1 MRKYGKK
8 LLGLLLAASLLVTG
22 VNVSGVN
29 SSKASAADDSQRNN
43 TNVVKDGKLSDS
55 NLTTEHLSANG
66 IKTKDNGLMR
76 ANISSKEFMTKD
88 GMGLGWNLG
97 NQLEESNVSG
107 YRKTVEECETNAGN
121 PVATQKTFDGLKKT
135 GVNTVRVPVAWSN
148 FLTMEIPKE
157 DGTVE
162 KVTGANNMYK
172 AVDAINTP
180 MEGVTPATEDTYY
193 RISTELMDRIE
204 TVINYGLNDGM
215 YIIFNIHWDGGWWG
229 MFGAEE
235 WDGTPLAQTDMKKN
249 PIRYQA
255 YKKYTDIWKQLSER
269 FKEYSDHVI
278 FEGANEEL
286 SGRLNDD
293 FRDPSKAQNDQ
304 TGKLPKDGDKIY
316 QMVNEINQ
324 TFVDI
329 VRASGGNNAYRQLLI
344 PGTGNE
350 SCVIGGYEGDTYV
363 NDGVMDERFHMP
375 NDPAEELTGKKKMS
389 ISVHYYDPTVYGIS
403 ATATTPWGY
412 QDTWGTEQDKKDMDN
427 NLSRLV
433 PKFSDQGYG
442 VILGECGCVKGYK
455 DGVTDYADT
464 IFKLALEKGMCP
476 VWWDEGHYYDRSKGY
491 WSYVDLG
498 ESFMKVYGITLD
510 PVADKEFIN
519 PKPFYTGIKSVPYT
533 ENQSPKVVATWEG
546 EFMRHTNAKNSELL
560 LQTRPDDVTQFVN
573 DNGGI
578 EIGIKKTT
586 KEDNLKAVIDQVC
599 WNISVTTD
607 WTKIKEPCVR
617 VYPMDNDISNSAD
630 LQLGYIGAYK
640 ATDTGVLNGKHE
652 VGDMKGI
659 VKYDVDYM
667 PDCNQI
673 WKDKYV
679 QLDKEALTVL
689 PWLWVT
695 TNTYSGASY
704 VKIEICDAAYNAD
717 GSVYGGQQ
725 ANNNTTT
732 KATVKKVTKS
742 VKVKKSVKIK
752 VRSNK
757 TEKAT
762 VKVAKK
768 SIATASLSGNNVVI
782 KGKKKGTTVVTVT
795 TKKKIYKITVKVK
808 K

>member
-29 SSKASAADDSQRNN
+29 SSKASAADDAQRNN
-43 TNVVKDGKLSDS
+43 TNVVTDGKLSDS

-66 IKTKDNGLMR
+66 IATKDNGLMR

-304 TGKLPKDGDKIY
+304 TGKLPKDGDQIY

-403 ATATTPWGY
+403 ATVTTSWGY

-498 ESFMKVYGITLD
+498 EL
-510 PVADKEFIN
+510 
-519 PKPFYTGIKSVPYT
+519 
-533 ENQSPKVVATWEG
+533 
-546 EFMRHTNAKNSELL
+546 
-560 LQTRPDDVTQFVN
+560 
-573 DNGGI
+573 
-578 EIGIKKTT
+578 
-586 KEDNLKAVIDQVC
+586 
-599 WNISVTTD
+599 
-607 WTKIKEPCVR
+607 
-617 VYPMDNDISNSAD
+617 
-630 LQLGYIGAYK
+630 
-640 ATDTGVLNGKHE
+640 
-652 VGDMKGI
+652 
-659 VKYDVDYM
+659 
-667 PDCNQI
+667 
-673 WKDKYV
+673 
-679 QLDKEALTVL
+679 
-689 PWLWVT
+689 
-695 TNTYSGASY
+695 
-704 VKIEICDAAYNAD
+704 
-717 GSVYGGQQ
+717 
-725 ANNNTTT
+725 
-732 KATVKKVTKS
+732 
-742 VKVKKSVKIK
+742 
-752 VRSNK
+752 
-757 TEKAT
+757 
-762 VKVAKK
+762 
-768 SIATASLSGNNVVI
+768 
-782 KGKKKGTTVVTVT
+782 
-795 TKKKIYKITVKVK
+795 
-808 K
+808 